1 MHHYFT
7 LFIKVFISD
16 FLILVYLGCQK
27 SILKTP
33 VTTTNSRTSYYSSR
47 CLELSLIGLS
57 TLTGRAHRF
66 AFDLNWN

>member
-1 MHHYFT
+1 MPYNFT
-7 LFIKVFISD
+7 IRVFISY

-27 SILKTP
+27 SIIKTP
-33 VTTTNSRTSYYSSR
+33 LAVTYSRMSSFSGR

-57 TLTGRAHRF
+57 TLTGRAHRS